1 MVVRPAARF
10 ASCRTFDGD
19 GQVETQRPSASALT
33 ADSLRAELRGMA
45 VDVVAADAKVLRDR
59 ASVDELAGGGDA
71 GGQERDDTAGD
82 ALDEL
87 VHREFRAPERGRR
100 ARRLHPVGGAAH
112 RLAPTGYLGTG
123 RYLHS
128 RVKS

>member
-1 MVVRPAARF
+1 VVVRPAARF

-19 GQVETQRPSASALT
+19 GQVEAQRPAAAALA
-33 ADSLRAELRGMA
+33 ADRLRAQLRGMA

-87 VHREFRAPERGRR
+87 VHREFRVPERRR
-100 ARRLHPVGGAAH
+100 RTRRLRQGHGRALVVVGW
-112 RLAPTGYLGTG
+112 L
-123 RYLHS
+123 
-128 RVKS
+128 